1 MSSKGRSE
9 ILFQDVNQDEAIQVS
24 PDLPIF
30 RYVRLPAL
38 LMMLRGESFIPT
50 LTKLQET
57 DPRECRVLRRWESFD
72 MHFSS
77 IVKDP
82 SREWLFKK
90 MPEWEKEF
98 ISENLR
104 GFSVESHFIDAWLIQ
119 LARRRCIW
127 CWYGGSGQSM
137 AQWQIY
143 GNRGVVVR
151 SSLADVREAVSEN
164 TPAECTSVGF
174 VRYENDASLRA
185 KTTKEITE
193 WLSRPY
199 YFKDKAYEHEKE
211 VRFTFGVNPDL
222 VDVRG
227 GGISLKIAPAK
238 LIREIMIAPDLF
250 RSEAKSVKWMLQE
263 LTKGVGKIPIVISDL
278 LAKDTTSSELVDDW
292 NEQMGKPFEAVDMDI
307 SSGEAVELPSE
318 LFSPV

>member
-1 MSSKGRSE
+1 MSSKTNSE
-9 ILFQDVNQDEAIQVS
+9 ILFQDVNQDEAIKVS

-38 LMMLRGESFIPT
+38 LMMLRGEAFIPT
-50 LTKLQET
+50 LAKLQET
-57 DPRECRVLRRWESFD
+57 DPRECRILRNGESFD

-82 SREWLFKK
+82 SRKWLAKK
-90 MPEWEKEF
+90 MPEWEREF

-104 GFSVESHFIDAWLIQ
+104 GFSVESHFVDTWLFQ

-127 CWYGGSGQSM
+127 CWYGGSGESM

-151 SSLADVREAVSEN
+151 SSLANVREAIRQDI
-164 TPAECTSVGF
+164 PPECTSVGF
-174 VRYENDASLRA
+174 VRYENEGSLKA
-185 KTTKEITE
+185 KTGQEITE
-193 WLSRPY
+193 WISRPY

-211 VRFTFGVNPDL
+211 VRFALGVNPDL
-222 VDVRG
+222 VDLRG
-227 GGISLKIAPAK
+227 GGLSLKIAPEE
-238 LIREIMIAPDLF
+238 LIRGIMIAPDLF

-263 LTKGVGKIPIVISDL
+263 LIKGIGKIPIEISNL
-278 LAKDTTSSELVDDW
+278 LAKETTSSELVDDW
-292 NEQMGKPFEAVDMDI
+292 NEKMGEPFKDVGADT
-307 SSGEAVELPSE
+307 SSGEAVELPGE
-318 LFSPV
+318 LFFPV